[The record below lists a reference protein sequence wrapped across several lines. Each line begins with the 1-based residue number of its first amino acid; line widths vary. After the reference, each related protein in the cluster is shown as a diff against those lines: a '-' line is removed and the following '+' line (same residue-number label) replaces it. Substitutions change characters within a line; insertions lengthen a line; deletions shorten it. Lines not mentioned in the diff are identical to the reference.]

1 MLRNPSLKGALRQ
14 TMDRLIRT
22 QDVKSLMLGAAG
34 VAAVGLLCGAAMQP
48 NLRAPGDA
56 EGAQLQAG
64 VSGPRAYGLADAGA
78 AWTSYANGIPDYVIG
93 TDWLQPP
100 QYDASPPPDDAFAGD
115 ASAYAHA
122 SASAFD
128 ELAYAPAAIARYEE
142 PPREPTRFP
151 SLDGGQAF
159 AAQAAATTAVATE
172 PMETSLDPE
181 AAELAAATPG

>member
-1 MLRNPSLKGALRQ
+1 MLRNLSLKGALRQ

-34 VAAVGLLCGAAMQP
+34 VAAVGLLLGAAMQP
-48 NLRAPGDA
+48 DLRAPGDA

-93 TDWLQPP
+93 ADWLQPP
-100 QYDASPPPDDAFAGD
+100 QYDTPPPPDEAFADD
-115 ASAYAHA
+115 ASAYA
-122 SASAFD
+122 FD
-128 ELAYAPAAIARYEE
+128 EPAYAPAAVARYEE
-142 PPREPTRFP
+142 APREPTRYP
-151 SLDGGQAF
+151 SMDGGQAF
-159 AAQAAATTAVATE
+159 AAQAVAAAATAAVATE